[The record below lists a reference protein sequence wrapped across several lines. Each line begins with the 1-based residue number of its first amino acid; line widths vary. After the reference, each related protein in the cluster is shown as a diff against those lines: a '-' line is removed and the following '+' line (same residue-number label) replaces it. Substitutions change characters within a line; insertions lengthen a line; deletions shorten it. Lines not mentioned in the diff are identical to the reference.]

1 MERKA
6 IVLVIFGASGDLTS
20 RKLIPALAKLE
31 EKGWLPK
38 VFRVVGISR
47 TRMTDEQW
55 REKLAAKFSM
65 ENDSQKE
72 AWKRFSEKIHYYA
85 GDVTDT
91 ALFPALDKFLSEKA
105 ASFGIPA
112 ERIYYLAT
120 SPVFY
125 ESIAE
130 GLRPLVQAQPSCRMV
145 VEKPFGTDF
154 ETARALNE
162 KLHEIFPEESIF
174 RMDHYLGKETAQN
187 IMVLRFANAIFE
199 PLWNRNYIEKVEITA
214 LETSLV
220 GRRLEYYNEAGI
232 LRDMFQNHL
241 LQLLTLVA
249 MEPPTRWKPEAIR
262 NEKVKV
268 LQGIR
273 PMEYPYEIQQNSFLA
288 RYDGGEPELL
298 PQTAT
303 YARVS
308 LQVDNWRWKGVPF
321 LLTSGKGMPSQ
332 KTEIGIHFR
341 PAPHILFDREY
352 IRKAQAQ
359 DPQIRTRDWEANT
372 LLLQIHPE
380 AKIIL
385 LFQSK
390 VPDTEK
396 DIRQTQMQFDF
407 TENFQGELPEA
418 YERLLLDA
426 IEGNPNLFPR
436 GDEIEYAWKIIDPI
450 QRFYEGVDLPRYPM
464 FQANIPERGTN

>member
-1 MERKA
+1 MEKRA
-6 IVLVIFGASGDLTS
+6 ILLVIFGASGDLTS

-31 EKGWLPK
+31 EKGVLPSE
-38 VFRVVGISR
+38 FRVVGISR
-47 TRMTDEQW
+47 TPMTDEQW
-55 REKLAAKFSM
+55 REKLSSNVPM
-65 ENDSQKE
+65 EKDTQKR
-72 AWKRFSEKIHYYA
+72 AWQHLSEKIHYYA
-85 GDVTDT
+85 GNVTDS
-91 ALFPALDKFLSEKA
+91 ALFPALEQFLSEKEA
-105 ASFGIPA
+105 AFSLPA

-120 SPVFY
+120 APTFY
-125 ESIAE
+125 ETIAD
-130 GLRPLVQAQPSCRMV
+130 GLRPVVQKNPPCRMV
-145 VEKPFGTDF
+145 VEKPFGTDY
-154 ETARALNE
+154 ETAHALNE
-162 KLHEIFPEESIF
+162 RLHEIFPEESIF

-187 IMVLRFANAIFE
+187 ILVLRFANAIFE
-199 PLWNRNYIEKVEITA
+199 PLWNRNYVEKVEITA

-220 GRRLEYYNEAGI
+220 GRRLGYYNQAGI

-241 LQLLTLVA
+241 LQLLTLIA
-249 MEPPTRWKPEAIR
+249 MEPPTRWNADAIR

-268 LQGIR
+268 LQSIR

-288 RYDGGEPELL
+288 RYEGGESGLL

-303 YARVS
+303 YGKVS
-308 LQVDNWRWKGVPF
+308 LFVDNWRWRGVPF
-321 LLTSGKGMPSQ
+321 QLTSGKGMNSQ
-332 KTEIGIHFR
+332 KTEISIHFR
-341 PAPHILFDREY
+341 PAPHILFDKEY

-380 AKIIL
+380 AKIVL

-396 DIRQTQMQFDF
+396 DIRQTRMEFDF

-426 IEGNPNLFPR
+426 IHGQPDLFPR

-450 QRFYEGVDLPRYPM
+450 QRFYEGQELPRYPL
-464 FQANIPERGTN
+464 FPT